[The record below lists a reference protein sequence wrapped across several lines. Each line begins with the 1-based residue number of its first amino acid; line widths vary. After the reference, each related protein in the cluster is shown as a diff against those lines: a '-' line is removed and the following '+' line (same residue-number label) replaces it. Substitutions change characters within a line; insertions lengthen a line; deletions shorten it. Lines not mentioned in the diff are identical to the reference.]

1 MQVCHI
7 CGTIRHISPQ
17 CPEEKG
23 APKNFNNSRYSS
35 NRLEP
40 SSCLYDNRYISRVLP
55 FLVVVLTKSLVAQ
68 SRPLKQNHIIAPFVS
83 SLDTF
88 VLTAPIFDKP
98 VAVAPSELKNI
109 ITEIPGRV
117 FTRSAET

>member
-1 MQVCHI
+1 MHLESLTTHAIALIDSSLRAVCMI
-7 CGTIRHISPQ
+7 
-17 CPEEKG
+17 
-23 APKNFNNSRYSS
+23 
-35 NRLEP
+35 
-40 SSCLYDNRYISRVLP
+40 DNRYISKVLP
-55 FLVVVLTKSLVAQ
+55 FLVVVLTKSLVTQ

-98 VAVAPSELKNI
+98 IAVAPSELKNI